1 MIYLDPRYSNYWLD
15 QAREEEKKKQK
26 DKKKKHN
33 MSPNKPILDV
43 LDVIINYKSGNIK
56 KTP

>member
-26 DKKKKHN
+26 DKKKKEDQKN
-33 MSPNKPILDV
+33 NLVYSLVDLFLQKNKP
-43 LDVIINYKSGNIK
+43 
-56 KTP
+56 